1 VSIRSIRS
9 RRSSAAPRSAPPRL
23 TAEPTESRETGSSL
37 EGQLSPVAWR
47 TWSLLI
53 LVVGTF
59 LRLWQLGLKPLHH
72 DEGVNGLF
80 LVRLIREG
88 EYRYDP
94 ANYHGPTLYYFG
106 LALARIKHFFGGA
119 LDLDVAGLRTTPALF
134 AIATIWLVLQLR
146 RWTGDRPAILAAGLI
161 AVSPCAV
168 YFARDFIHESLLV
181 FFTVACVASMLHY
194 AESRRRLYLFLAATS
209 AALVFA
215 TKETAVISVGVLLF
229 ARTGSF
235 LWIRMRGR
243 QALRTASISASVPPW
258 LDLAASLTL
267 LVFLLILFFSSF
279 LSKMDAV
286 RDSVVT
292 FRMWGHTGL
301 VLNRHPWHSYLLWLA
316 ESELAILLLG
326 SLGLIISLWQARRT
340 FAVFLA
346 FWALG
351 TIAVYSLL
359 PYKTP
364 WLTLNIVVPL
374 GILAGLGLDFILVN
388 AEKAFGRSSA
398 FIISALILLTATL
411 PIYQCVSLN
420 WFRYDDDSHP
430 YVYSQT
436 PRCFLALVSDINEAA
451 KRFGTGDA
459 TSMTVTSS
467 EYWPLPWYLRD
478 YAKAG
483 YYGHVVTPHEQIVV
497 ASRSQ
502 EAMLWPLLNSDY
514 VRVATY
520 PLRPGVDLV
529 CYFRQQSPVRPA
541 PSSGVVLLRDIPGF
555 LEISLTNAH

>member
-9 RRSSAAPRSAPPRL
+9 RRSSAPPRL
-23 TAEPTESRETGSSL
+23 TAEPTERRETGSSL

-119 LDLDVAGLRTTPALF
+119 LDLDVAGLRATPALF

-146 RWTGDRPAILAAGLI
+146 RWTGDRPAIFAAGLI

-215 TKETAVISVGVLLF
+215 TKETALISVGVLVL
-229 ARTGSF
+229 AWVGSL
-235 LWIRMRGR
+235 LWIRMRGGR
-243 QALRTASISASVPPW
+243 ELRSASIRACIPPW
-258 LDLAASLTL
+258 RDLAASLA
-267 LVFLLILFFSSF
+267 LVVLLLILFFSSF
-279 LSKMDAV
+279 LSKMDGI
-286 RDSVVT
+286 RDSLVT
-292 FRMWGHTGL
+292 FKMWGHTGL
-301 VLNRHPWHSYLLWLA
+301 VSNRHPWNSYALWLF
-316 ESELAILLLG
+316 ESEFAILLLG
-326 SLGLIISLWQARRT
+326 SVGFVFSLWQARRT
-340 FAVFLA
+340 FAVFVS
-346 FWALG
+346 FWAFG
-351 TIAVYSLL
+351 TIAAYSLL

-364 WLTLNIVVPL
+364 WLTLNMIIPL
-374 GILAGLGLDFILVN
+374 GIIAGLGLDFVLAN
-388 AEKAFGRSSA
+388 AKKAFHWSPA
-398 FIISALILLTATL
+398 ATASALIVLTAIV
-411 PIYQCVSLN
+411 PVYQCVSLN

-436 PRCFLALVSDINEAA
+436 RRNFLGLVSDITDAA

-459 TSMTVTSS
+459 TSITVTSA

-478 YAKAG
+478 YSKAG

-502 EAMLWPLLNSDY
+502 EAMLQPLLNSDY

-520 PLRPGVDLV
+520 PLRPGIDLV
-529 CYFRQQSPVRPA
+529 CYFRQQSRRT
-541 PSSGVVLLRDIPGF
+541 PSP
-555 LEISLTNAH
+555 